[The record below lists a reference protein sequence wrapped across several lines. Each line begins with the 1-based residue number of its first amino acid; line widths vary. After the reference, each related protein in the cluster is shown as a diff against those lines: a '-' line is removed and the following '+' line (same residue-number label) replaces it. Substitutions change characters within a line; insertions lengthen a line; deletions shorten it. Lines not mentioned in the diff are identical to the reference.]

1 MRKLIFAIHTTI
13 DGCVDHT
20 KQLVDIEKMEYFTQL
35 TRDASLQIFGR
46 KTYELMVPYWPDVA
60 KDPSSSKTELD
71 FAKAFDVLKKVVVSR
86 TLQSANDKNMRI
98 VSTDLRDEVLKLKQE
113 PGNYIIVGGV
123 DVASQLIELGLVDE
137 YLFVVSPIIAGK
149 GRRLMEGVDLKEKLQ
164 LKFVDSKVFQSGSV
178 ALSYRKQ

>member
-20 KQLVDIEKMEYFTQL
+20 KQLVDTEKMEYFTQL
-35 TRDASLQIFGR
+35 TREAGLQLYGR
-46 KTYELMVPYWPDVA
+46 KTYELMVPYWPDVG

-71 FAKAFDVLKKVVVSR
+71 FAKAFEALNKVVFSR
-86 TLQSANDKNMRI
+86 TLKSAEDKNTRI
-98 VSTDLRDEVLKLKQE
+98 VGTDLRNEVLRLKQE

-137 YLFVVSPIIAGK
+137 YLFVVSPILAGN
-149 GRRLMEGVDLKEKLQ
+149 GRRLMEGADLREKLQ
-164 LKFVDSKVFQSGSV
+164 LKLIDSEVFKSGSV
-178 ALSYRKQ
+178 ALRYRKQ